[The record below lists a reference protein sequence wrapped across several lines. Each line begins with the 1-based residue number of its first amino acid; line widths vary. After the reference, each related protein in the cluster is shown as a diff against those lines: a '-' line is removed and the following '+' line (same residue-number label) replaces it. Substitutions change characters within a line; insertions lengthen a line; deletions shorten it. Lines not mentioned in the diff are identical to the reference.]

1 MRRREAVPGPDGVN
15 TTRRQ
20 RLFLWVSRSIV
31 TILRTT
37 IYPIARLTLKRKPS
51 TGGPRHLIIGA
62 GVRGWELIEY
72 QEIFA
77 SASEYLGE
85 NNVTRV
91 TFTGERPM
99 LAELRKSVEHV
110 RPTHYYYDP
119 RSGSQKPLQALWEA
133 LVIGVMLERHGV
145 TPICALTDFP
155 VRRWRVQV
163 AIVSARTGVVTS
175 LMSPSVIGELFPHN
189 RIVGPVP
196 FPLSLATLTRL
207 QDRKKTKRQPRH
219 PLSDKVVSVGMLY
232 EPRKTTIEAIHKGL
246 AERGIPMEII
256 GRMPDGPRLSD
267 DEYWDIIT
275 NARLVISTSSQIAG
289 SHTDFDGHNHFIYK
303 FIEVTAAGT
312 PLAIEPVAA
321 SDHLLS
327 PDVHYLSYQSVEE
340 AVVKISSAWPSATF
354 LAELAESGSNK
365 ADAIIK
371 SGVYWS
377 TVLPKTSSIGEGTG
391 R

>member
-1 MRRREAVPGPDGVN
+1 
-15 TTRRQ
+15 
-20 RLFLWVSRSIV
+20 
-31 TILRTT
+31 
-37 IYPIARLTLKRKPS
+37 
-51 TGGPRHLIIGA
+51 
-62 GVRGWELIEY
+62 
-72 QEIFA
+72 
-77 SASEYLGE
+77 
-85 NNVTRV
+85 
-91 TFTGERPM
+91 
-99 LAELRKSVEHV
+99 
-110 RPTHYYYDP
+110 
-119 RSGSQKPLQALWEA
+119 
-133 LVIGVMLERHGV
+133 
-145 TPICALTDFP
+145 
-155 VRRWRVQV
+155 
-163 AIVSARTGVVTS
+163 
-175 LMSPSVIGELFPHN
+175 
-189 RIVGPVP
+189 
-196 FPLSLATLTRL
+196 
-207 QDRKKTKRQPRH
+207 
-219 PLSDKVVSVGMLY
+219 MLY